1 MAKQKEN
8 RMAKRE
14 VRDQLFRDY
23 WHSVFLKAMGF
34 CEKEIASTRIA
45 VVNSWSE
52 QSPGHIHLRDL
63 GDAVKAGIRL
73 AGAMPFEINVLGP
86 CSGLAE
92 NEHYV
97 SYYDLPQR
105 EVILNSIETAI
116 NVGYCQGW
124 VGLCTCDKIVP
135 AMLIAAMRLNKP
147 CLIVTGGPMIPG
159 KYDNDWLAIGK
170 GFTIAYPKF
179 KAGTLKQKELQ
190 AMTCAA
196 GYCVGSCAE
205 MTTGNS
211 MQIMAE
217 SLGMTIPGTSM
228 IPAAVA
234 YKKMMAKEAGM
245 QIVKLAREKITPS
258 KIVTEEA
265 MRNAIAVD
273 MAVGGGTNSLL
284 HLQALAWEARKKINL
299 DTWAEYGR
307 KIPTICAIAPNGPY
321 SLIDFHEAGGVPAV
335 MNEIKHHLHLNV
347 MTVSGKK
354 LKENIKD
361 ARSLNRDVIR
371 PLSHP
376 LSPEGSIAILRGNL
390 APRGAVIRHTV
401 VGNKK
406 LLNMDYKAK
415 VFDSYEDALDAIF
428 TDTPKSIRAGDVIVC
443 RYEGPRG
450 GPAMAEILMVI
461 HSLIA
466 AGKKDIA
473 VITDGRFSGLTRDY
487 PAIGHVCPEAQVGG
501 PIAIVKDGDIIR
513 LDLSKRRLD
522 LKVDEKEIKKR
533 FEGWKPVEKK
543 VSGILSV
550 YRKLALQ
557 ADQGAGWETTAWE
570 SDERKREV

>member
-1 MAKQKEN
+1 MPKKKEN

-14 VRDQLFRDY
+14 VRDKLFRDY

-73 AGAMPFEINVLGP
+73 AGAMPFEVNVLGP

-92 NEHYV
+92 NEHDV

-116 NVGYCQGW
+116 KVGYCQGW
-124 VGLCTCDKIVP
+124 IGLCTCDKIVP
-135 AMLIAAMRLNKP
+135 AMLIAAIRLNKP

-159 KYDNDWLAIGK
+159 KYQDDWLAIGK

-179 KAGTLKQKELQ
+179 KAGTLKEEELR

-196 GYCVGSCAE
+196 GNCAGSCAE

-217 SLGMTIPGTSM
+217 SLGLAMPGTSM

-245 QIVKLAREKITPS
+245 QIVKLALDQVTPS
-258 KIVTEEA
+258 QIVTEEA

-284 HLQALAWEARKKINL
+284 HLQALAWEAKKNITL
-299 DTWAEYGR
+299 DTWAEYSR
-307 KIPTICAIAPNGPY
+307 KIPTICAIAPNGPF

-335 MNEIKHHLHLNV
+335 MNEIRNHLDLNV
-347 MTVSGKK
+347 LTASGKT
-354 LKENIKD
+354 LKENIKGCK
-361 ARSLNRDVIR
+361 SLNRDVIR
-371 PLSHP
+371 PLSDP
-376 LSPEGSIAILRGNL
+376 LSKEGSIAILKGNL

-401 VGNKK
+401 VTNKK
-406 LLNMDYKAK
+406 LLKKTYRAK
-415 VFDSYEDALDAIF
+415 VFDSYEEAVDAIF
-428 TDTPKSIRAGDVIVC
+428 TDKPKSIQAGDAIVC

-450 GPAMAEILMVI
+450 GPAMAEVLMVI

-466 AGKKDIA
+466 AGKKDVA
-473 VITDGRFSGLTRDY
+473 VITDGRFSGLTRDF

-501 PIAIVKDGDIIR
+501 PIAIVRDGDLIS
-513 LDLSKRRLD
+513 LDLPRRRLE
-522 LKVDEKEIKKR
+522 LKVDEKEMKKR
-533 FEGWKPVEKK
+533 FERWKPPQKN
-543 VSGILSV
+543 VSGILTV
-550 YRKLALQ
+550 YRRLALQ
-557 ADQGAGWETTAWE
+557 ADNGACWETTAP
-570 SDERKREV
+570 DVPGDRKSA

>member
-1 MAKQKEN
+1 MPRKKEN

-14 VRDQLFRDY
+14 VRDKLFRDL
-23 WHSVFLKAMGF
+23 WHGVFLKAMGF

-92 NEHYV
+92 NEHDV

-105 EVILNSIETAI
+105 EVISNSIETAI
-116 NVGYCQGW
+116 KVGYCQGW

-135 AMLIAAMRLNKP
+135 AMLIAAIRLNKP

-159 KYDNDWLAIGK
+159 KHNNDWLAIGK
-170 GFTIAYPKF
+170 AFAIAYPKF
-179 KAGTLKQKELQ
+179 KAGTLKEEELRSI
-190 AMTCAA
+190 TCAA
-196 GYCVGSCAE
+196 GYCAGSCAE

-217 SLGMTIPGTSM
+217 SLGLALPGTSM
-228 IPAAVA
+228 IPAAIA
-234 YKKMMAKEAGM
+234 YRKMMAKEAGM
-245 QIVKLAREKITPS
+245 QIVKLASERITPS
-258 KIVTEEA
+258 QIVTEDA
-265 MRNAIAVD
+265 MKNAIAVD
-273 MAVGGGTNSLL
+273 LAVGGGTNALL
-284 HLQALAWEARKKINL
+284 HLQALAWEAKKKITL
-299 DTWAEYGR
+299 ETWSDYGR
-307 KIPTICAIAPNGPY
+307 KIPTICAIAPNGPF

-335 MNEIKHHLHLNV
+335 MNEIRNYLSLNV
-347 MTVSGKK
+347 LTVSGKT
-354 LKENIKD
+354 LGENIKGC
-361 ARSLNRDVIR
+361 RSANPKVIK
-371 PLSHP
+371 PFSHP
-376 LSPEGSIAILRGNL
+376 LSPEGSIAILKGNL

-401 VGNKK
+401 VKNKK
-406 LLNMDYKAK
+406 LLRKNYTAK
-415 VFDSYEDALDAIF
+415 VFDSYEDAVDAIF
-428 TDTPKSIRAGDVIVC
+428 SDKPKSIAPGDAIIC

-466 AGKKDIA
+466 AGKKDVA
-473 VITDGRFSGLTRDY
+473 VITDGRFSGLTRDF

-501 PIAIVKDGDIIR
+501 PIAIVQDGDVIR
-513 LDLSKRRLD
+513 LDLPERKLE
-522 LKVDEKEIKKR
+522 LKVDESEIRKR
-533 FEGWKPVEKK
+533 LEKWKPPQKL
-543 VSGILSV
+543 VSGILAI
-550 YRKLALQ
+550 YKKLALQ
-557 ADQGAGWETTAWE
+557 ADNGACWDTSSSE
-570 SDERKREV
+570 